1 MYKAILINFY
11 NKTHHKRFKCVIFT
25 VFLLFVAFLG
35 GINKSNA
42 SNNYL
47 KNVYFGT
54 DETNHVVLKFD
65 YEDKFFGTTTTYP
78 FVYYFVA
85 WYNGDS
91 VPMPYGYNYST
102 GHINANN
109 QDYDNCWANN
119 TDWWI
124 GTNFKWTAI
133 GDQGKTIAFD
143 LTGANSD
150 YFDLW
155 WNGGCNRTRTS
166 SENHF
171 VAFNNYYQVGGQSR
185 AESEG
190 ANDGSA
196 WTLKDSNFSPTGGTA
211 TFHASSIIN
220 GYTDWGY
227 AGVSRES
234 LTTLTSDDYITIG
247 IYRHYGY
254 HTTAGDA
261 SEVVAIDTQH
271 YYFTS
276 EINNVTIEKPE
287 TAKQYSTGNV
297 PYDIQARNDGGYT
310 TFQLMYEN
318 LLTLE
323 TDFDYIA
330 IPSGNFPQITG
341 YKQLANG
348 EYDLTA
354 CMTKTGKSDVCSDIK
369 HFHVLAGAGG
379 YGTYETPPPELV
391 PFSFDY
397 GDYSP
402 FETPSG
408 TFTYL
413 TLAYA
418 NLLDPLNTWANYF
431 ALKFN
436 FSDLTA
442 QTDTIKDNIKLFRS
456 YIGTL
461 DEFFGGVPISLFL
474 SLFILIII
482 GKTIFMLSYR
492 IITIIKP

>member
-1 MYKAILINFY
+1 MAGQLYQKE
-11 NKTHHKRFKCVIFT
+11 NKTRQKQFKCFIFT
-25 VFLLFVAFLG
+25 AVLLFVTFFG
-35 GINKSNA
+35 GINKTNA
-42 SNNYL
+42 SNSYL
-47 KNVYFGT
+47 KNVFFGT
-54 DETNHVVLKFD
+54 DSENHVIMQFD
-65 YEDKFFGTTTTYP
+65 YDDQFFGTTTAYP
-78 FVYYFVA
+78 YVYYFVA
-85 WYNGDS
+85 WLNSDS
-91 VPMPYGYNYST
+91 TPETTYNYQYT
-102 GHINANN
+102 HGRINANN
-109 QDYDNCWANN
+109 QDYDNCYSNN

-124 GTNFKWTAI
+124 GLYMYWFTNKPTYL
-133 GDQGKTIAFD
+133 TFD
-143 LTGANSD
+143 LTGSNSD
-150 YFDLW
+150 YYDFW
-155 WNGGCNRTRTS
+155 WNGGCNRSRS
-166 SENHF
+166 PSEMHF

-190 ANDGSA
+190 ANNGSA

-211 TFHASSIIN
+211 TFHAKNIVENVTDN
-220 GYTDWGY
+220 GF
-227 AGVSRES
+227 AGITRGS
-234 LTTLTSDDYITIG
+234 LTTLTSDDYITVA

-254 HTTAGDA
+254 HNSAGDP

-287 TAKQYSTGNV
+287 TDKQYSTGNV

-310 TFQLMYEN
+310 TFQLTYEN

-323 TDFDYIA
+323 TDFDYVD
-330 IPSGNFPQITG
+330 IPTGNFPQITG
-341 YKQLANG
+341 FKQLANG

-354 CMTKTGKSDVCSDIK
+354 CMTKTGKSDVCSNIK

-391 PFSFDY
+391 PFAFDY

-413 TLAYA
+413 TTAYA

-436 FSDLTA
+436 FAELTA
-442 QTDTIKDNIKLFRS
+442 QTETIKDNIKLFRS

-474 SLFILIII
+474 SLFILVII